1 MKLILN
7 SDVKSLGRKGDV
19 VDVAKGYAR
28 NYLLP
33 KKLAVVANSSNLKFA
48 EALREKREIQA
59 VANNELAESIKTAL
73 ADAKIVISQNTTD
86 EGTLY
91 AAVSNEQIVDAIK
104 ISSSDNNFFPLLK
117 TVFSGDKPVIIS
129 TGLSNNKEI
138 EDTLNYILSKCKNT
152 NFKNELALLH
162 CVTAYPVE
170 HKYANLKSIKTI
182 KDNFNVTVGYS
193 DHTLGINA
201 AIASVALGARLIEKH
216 FTKDKS
222 TLQISRYLYWRPRF
236 FFKQNF

>member
-48 EALREKREIQA
+48 ESLREKREIQA

-91 AAVSNEQIVDAIK
+91 AAVSNEQIVDAIE
-104 ISSSDNNFFPLLK
+104 
-117 TVFSGDKPVIIS
+117 TFSGFRLEAEQIDVE
-129 TGLSNNKEI
+129 NQVKEI
-138 EDTLNYILSKCKNT
+138 GLHSISIVLGPDAKFETTLEIIP
-152 NFKNELALLH
+152 E
-162 CVTAYPVE
+162 
-170 HKYANLKSIKTI
+170 
-182 KDNFNVTVGYS
+182 
-193 DHTLGINA
+193 
-201 AIASVALGARLIEKH
+201 
-216 FTKDKS
+216 TK
-222 TLQISRYLYWRPRF
+222 
-236 FFKQNF
+236 

>member
-48 EALREKREIQA
+48 EALREKRAIQA

-91 AAVSNEQIVDAIK
+91 AAVSNEQIVDAIE
-104 ISSSDNNFFPLLK
+104 
-117 TVFSGDKPVIIS
+117 TFSGFRLEAEQIDVE
-129 TGLSNNKEI
+129 NQVKEI
-138 EDTLNYILSKCKNT
+138 GLHSISIVLGPDAKFETTLEIIP
-152 NFKNELALLH
+152 E
-162 CVTAYPVE
+162 
-170 HKYANLKSIKTI
+170 
-182 KDNFNVTVGYS
+182 
-193 DHTLGINA
+193 
-201 AIASVALGARLIEKH
+201 
-216 FTKDKS
+216 TK
-222 TLQISRYLYWRPRF
+222 
-236 FFKQNF
+236 

>member
-1 MKLILN
+1 MKLILK

-91 AAVSNEQIVDAIK
+91 AAVSNEQIVDAIE
-104 ISSSDNNFFPLLK
+104 
-117 TVFSGDKPVIIS
+117 TFSGFRLEAEQIDVE
-129 TGLSNNKEI
+129 NQVKEI
-138 EDTLNYILSKCKNT
+138 GLHSIFIVLGPDAKFETIL
-152 NFKNELALLH
+152 EII
-162 CVTAYPVE
+162 PE
-170 HKYANLKSIKTI
+170 
-182 KDNFNVTVGYS
+182 
-193 DHTLGINA
+193 
-201 AIASVALGARLIEKH
+201 
-216 FTKDKS
+216 TK
-222 TLQISRYLYWRPRF
+222 
-236 FFKQNF
+236 

>member
-91 AAVSNEQIVDAIK
+91 AAVSNEQIVDAIE
-104 ISSSDNNFFPLLK
+104 
-117 TVFSGDKPVIIS
+117 TFSGFRLEAEQIDVENQVKEI
-129 TGLSNNKEI
+129 GLS
-138 EDTLNYILSKCKNT
+138 
-152 NFKNELALLH
+152 
-162 CVTAYPVE
+162 
-170 HKYANLKSIKTI
+170 
-182 KDNFNVTVGYS
+182 
-193 DHTLGINA
+193 
-201 AIASVALGARLIEKH
+201 LIH
-216 FTKDKS
+216 
-222 TLQISRYLYWRPRF
+222 I
-236 FFKQNF
+236 

>member
-33 KKLAVVANSSNLKFA
+33 KKLAVVANPSNLKFA

-91 AAVSNEQIVDAIK
+91 AAVSNEQIVDAIE
-104 ISSSDNNFFPLLK
+104 
-117 TVFSGDKPVIIS
+117 TFSGFRLEAEQIDVE
-129 TGLSNNKEI
+129 NQVKEI
-138 EDTLNYILSKCKNT
+138 GLHSIFIVLGPDTKFET
-152 NFKNELALLH
+152 
-162 CVTAYPVE
+162 
-170 HKYANLKSIKTI
+170 
-182 KDNFNVTVGYS
+182 
-193 DHTLGINA
+193 TLEI
-201 AIASVALGARLIEKH
+201 IPE
-216 FTKDKS
+216 TK
-222 TLQISRYLYWRPRF
+222 
-236 FFKQNF
+236 

>member
-91 AAVSNEQIVDAIK
+91 AAVSNEQIVDAIE
-104 ISSSDNNFFPLLK
+104 
-117 TVFSGDKPVIIS
+117 TFSGFRLEAEQIDVE
-129 TGLSNNKEI
+129 NQVKEI
-138 EDTLNYILSKCKNT
+138 GLHSIFIVLGPDTKFET
-152 NFKNELALLH
+152 
-162 CVTAYPVE
+162 
-170 HKYANLKSIKTI
+170 
-182 KDNFNVTVGYS
+182 
-193 DHTLGINA
+193 TLEI
-201 AIASVALGARLIEKH
+201 IPETR
-216 FTKDKS
+216 
-222 TLQISRYLYWRPRF
+222 
-236 FFKQNF
+236 

>member
-91 AAVSNEQIVDAIK
+91 AAVSNEQIVDAIE
-104 ISSSDNNFFPLLK
+104 
-117 TVFSGDKPVIIS
+117 TFSGFRLEAEQIYVE
-129 TGLSNNKEI
+129 NQVKEI
-138 EDTLNYILSKCKNT
+138 GLHSVSIVLGPDAKFETTLEIIP
-152 NFKNELALLH
+152 E
-162 CVTAYPVE
+162 
-170 HKYANLKSIKTI
+170 
-182 KDNFNVTVGYS
+182 
-193 DHTLGINA
+193 
-201 AIASVALGARLIEKH
+201 
-216 FTKDKS
+216 TK
-222 TLQISRYLYWRPRF
+222 
-236 FFKQNF
+236 

>member
-48 EALREKREIQA
+48 ESLREKREIQA

-73 ADAKIVISQNTTD
+73 ADAKIVISENTTD

-91 AAVSNEQIVDAIK
+91 AAVSNEQIVDAIE
-104 ISSSDNNFFPLLK
+104 
-117 TVFSGDKPVIIS
+117 TFSGFRLEAEQINIENQV
-129 TGLSNNKEI
+129 KEI
-138 EDTLNYILSKCKNT
+138 GLHSISIVLGPDAKFETTLEIIP
-152 NFKNELALLH
+152 E
-162 CVTAYPVE
+162 
-170 HKYANLKSIKTI
+170 
-182 KDNFNVTVGYS
+182 
-193 DHTLGINA
+193 
-201 AIASVALGARLIEKH
+201 
-216 FTKDKS
+216 TK
-222 TLQISRYLYWRPRF
+222 
-236 FFKQNF
+236 

>member
-48 EALREKREIQA
+48 ETLREKREIQA

-91 AAVSNEQIVDAIK
+91 AAVSNEQIVDAIE
-104 ISSSDNNFFPLLK
+104 
-117 TVFSGDKPVIIS
+117 TFSGFRLEAEQINVE
-129 TGLSNNKEI
+129 NQVKEI
-138 EDTLNYILSKCKNT
+138 GLHSISIVLGPDAKFETTLEIIP
-152 NFKNELALLH
+152 E
-162 CVTAYPVE
+162 
-170 HKYANLKSIKTI
+170 
-182 KDNFNVTVGYS
+182 
-193 DHTLGINA
+193 
-201 AIASVALGARLIEKH
+201 
-216 FTKDKS
+216 TK
-222 TLQISRYLYWRPRF
+222 
-236 FFKQNF
+236 

>member
-91 AAVSNEQIVDAIK
+91 AAVSNEQIVDAIE
-104 ISSSDNNFFPLLK
+104 
-117 TVFSGDKPVIIS
+117 TFSGFRLEAEQIDVE
-129 TGLSNNKEI
+129 NQVKEI
-138 EDTLNYILSKCKNT
+138 GLHSIFIVLGPDTKFDT
-152 NFKNELALLH
+152 
-162 CVTAYPVE
+162 
-170 HKYANLKSIKTI
+170 
-182 KDNFNVTVGYS
+182 
-193 DHTLGINA
+193 TLEI
-201 AIASVALGARLIEKH
+201 IPE
-216 FTKDKS
+216 TK
-222 TLQISRYLYWRPRF
+222 
-236 FFKQNF
+236 